1 MGVTKFAF
9 ISTFCANI
17 SAITSCWAD
26 GGQLFF
32 LFCFFYIWAILLT
45 KVCKL
50 LPRGPTTCT
59 SWIMDP
65 SCVDQK
71 AYGSVHC
78 VGNFLQ
84 TAAWSFSSNNLAS
97 FWFWLPVNVPL
108 CQNWA
113 YFCCL
118 SQPPLYMSHCF
129 LLWLSQ
135 NQWNVNAT
143 LHVLHTTMTWSHHF
157 FRSKATCLT
166 EGKQN
171 IYFGHYSLTHIYS
184 PVNNS
189 SFFVFFFLSLFF
201 AMFFS
206 HYIWQGGPWKSC
218 NYQKSALSYKR
229 LT

>member
-32 LFCFFYIWAILLT
+32 LFVCFFLHMSHFTNKSLQITSQRTHDMYILDY
-45 KVCKL
+45 
-50 LPRGPTTCT
+50 GPFMC
-59 SWIMDP
+59 
-65 SCVDQK
+65 
-71 AYGSVHC
+71 GSE
-78 VGNFLQ
+78 GI
-84 TAAWSFSSNNLAS
+84 
-97 FWFWLPVNVPL
+97 WFCPL
-108 CQNWA
+108 CWKLSADSSLKLQLQQPCFILVLAASQCSSLSKRA

-189 SFFVFFFLSLFF
+189 SFFVFFFFIIILCYI
-201 AMFFS
+201 FFS
-206 HYIWQGGPWKSC
+206 LYLARWSLEI
-218 NYQKSALSYKR
+218 L
-229 LT
+229 